1 MMRGRVASLLV
12 FLTVIWLLG
21 GSLVPVSAQ
30 EKKLTI
36 TLDEPAEPLVVNSTY
51 VFTGGYNPP
60 LIKLTLKFVFIR
72 PDGTSIVRMCPPA
85 IGGGYGTY
93 NGSFEFVFTPDM
105 AGNWTV
111 QILWEGDPRYPD
123 YAASSSPTYTF
134 TVRPAKKRTQII
146 LIGPT
151 GEMNQ
156 DPYANITL
164 GETVTIRGRLVSP
177 EGEGIGGAHIEFEFA
192 EWGGTAHVFK
202 GATTDSDGYFSVTFK
217 PTKAPNDVGM
227 WVRWAGNDEYEAV
240 QVSNHIH
247 VEPRTFSVMD
257 ALYVAV
263 PIVVVVVAVIVWRKR
278 RK

>member
-1 MMRGRVASLLV
+1 MMRSRVASLLV

-21 GSLVPVSAQ
+21 GSSVLASAQ

-51 VFTGGYNPP
+51 VFTGSYNPP
-60 LIKLTLKFVFIR
+60 LLDLTLKFIFTK
-72 PDGTSIVRMCPPA
+72 PDGTAIVRMCPPA

-93 NGSFEFVFTPDM
+93 NGSFEFGFAPDM
-105 AGNWTV
+105 TGNWTV
-111 QILWEGDPRYPD
+111 QIMWEGDPRYPD
-123 YAASSSPTYTF
+123 YAASSSPVYTF
-134 TVRPAKKRTQII
+134 TVRPAKKRAQII

-164 GETVTIRGRLVSP
+164 GETVTVRGRLVGP
-177 EGEGIGGAHIEFEFA
+177 EGEGIEGATILFEFR
-192 EWGGTAHVFK
+192 EWGVTTVHKADI
-202 GATTDSDGYFSVTFK
+202 TDSNGYFSVTFK
-217 PTKAPNDVGM
+217 PTKAPNNIGVL
-227 WVRWAGNDEYEAV
+227 VTWAGNDEYEEATFYT
-240 QVSNHIH
+240 HIR

-263 PIVVVVVAVIVWRKR
+263 PIIVIVAAVIVWRKR

>member
-30 EKKLTI
+30 KETLTI

-51 VFTGGYNPP
+51 VFTGRYNPS
-60 LIKLTLKFVFIR
+60 LIDLTLKFVFTR
-72 PDGTSIVRMCPPA
+72 PDGTPIVLVCPPA

-93 NGSFEFVFTPDM
+93 NGSFEFGFAPDM

-111 QILWEGDPRYPD
+111 QILWEGDPRYPN
-123 YAASSSPTYTF
+123 YAVSHSPVYTF
-134 TVRPAKKRTQII
+134 TVRPAKKRAQII

-151 GEMNQ
+151 GEE
-156 DPYANITL
+156 DPYPYANITL
-164 GETVTIRGRLVSP
+164 GETVTIRGRLVGA
-177 EGEGIGGAHIEFEFA
+177 EGEGIGGAVIEFEFA
-192 EWGGTAHVFK
+192 EWGGTTHIFK
-202 GATTDSDGYFSVTFK
+202 GDTTDPNGYFSVTFK

-240 QVSNHIH
+240 EVYTHIH

>member
-1 MMRGRVASLLV
+1 MMRSRVASLLV

-21 GSLVPVSAQ
+21 GSSVLASAQ

-36 TLDEPAEPLVVNSTY
+36 TLEEPAEPLVVNSTY
-51 VFTGGYNPP
+51 VFTGDYNPP
-60 LIKLTLKFVFIR
+60 LLDLTLKFVFIR
-72 PDGTSIVRMCPPA
+72 PDGTSIVRICPPA

-93 NGSFEFVFTPDM
+93 NGSFEFGFTPDM

-123 YAASSSPTYTF
+123 YAASSSPVYTF
-134 TVRPAKKRTQII
+134 TVRPAKKRPQII
-146 LIGPT
+146 LIGPA
-151 GEMNQ
+151 GEENPY
-156 DPYANITL
+156 PYANITL
-164 GETVTIRGRLVSP
+164 GESVTIRGRLVGA

-192 EWGGTAHVFK
+192 EWGGTTHIFK
-202 GATTDSDGYFSVTFK
+202 GDTTDSNGYFSVTYK
-217 PTKAPNDVGM
+217 PTKAVDVGV
-227 WVRWAGNDEYEAV
+227 WVRWTGNDEYEAV
-240 QVSNHIH
+240 EIRNYIH

-263 PIVVVVVAVIVWRKR
+263 PIIVIVAAVIVWRKR